1 MPLKLGKKKFAN
13 FAAAKKAVAGK
24 GIKNPAAYVAAIE
37 RAQGKDPRT
46 GKKIK
51 RVPTSKQR
59 KAKGKKKKKQD

>member
-1 MPLKLGKKKFAN
+1 MGKKKFAN

-24 GIKNPAAYVAAIE
+24 GIKNPSAYIAAIE

-51 RVPTSKQR
+51 RVPTSKQK
-59 KAKGKKKKKQD
+59 KAKGKKKKKEK

>member
-1 MPLKLGKKKFAN
+1 MGAKKFKKFSTAANSIAKKKGMS
-13 FAAAKKAVAGK
+13 KKRA
-24 GIKNPAAYVAAIE
+24 AAYVAAVE

-59 KAKGKKKKKQD
+59 VRKTSRRKKK